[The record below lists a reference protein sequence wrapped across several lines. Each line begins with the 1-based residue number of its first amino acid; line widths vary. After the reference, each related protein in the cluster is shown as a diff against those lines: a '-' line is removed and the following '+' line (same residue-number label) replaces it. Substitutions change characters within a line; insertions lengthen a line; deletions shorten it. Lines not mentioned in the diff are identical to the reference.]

1 MYPDDPK
8 GIKSWLEPVVCLKA
22 HSLSPRASKSLS
34 VYAVPNCL
42 ARKRTDAI
50 LVRNANWESGKDK
63 SLCQKGS
70 PNLPT
75 ITTIYTKVMG
85 EKIALVHQ
93 LLLKVDQTLT
103 NFSYPVEGL
112 DLSGSS
118 GFKPLPENA
127 VIVSQGADYE
137 FSRTSRFCYMELHWT
152 PSQHHLE
159 DFDQAWLAL
168 FDSLLKITVYE
179 VGNQAPFRHLI
190 VFFHCSADVPRLRS
204 AFLPSR
210 PCLFFLSILSP
221 PPHSPHLRLGEG
233 GGGER
238 MLLCGCVLDP
248 GGRCWRLPSRRL
260 ASCAARAVRPDNRL
274 SV

>member
-1 MYPDDPK
+1 MKESETVSQSKLALQRFGKIRQVARLFLQGPGALMYPDDPK

-168 FDSLLKITVYE
+168 FDSLLKITERSSSEPQVQIVEKYDVDPSE
-179 VGNQAPFRHLI
+179 FSKVLI
-190 VFFHCSADVPRLRS
+190 G
-204 AFLPSR
+204 LPG
-210 PCLFFLSILSP
+210 FP
-221 PPHSPHLRLGEG
+221 P
-233 GGGER
+233 
-238 MLLCGCVLDP
+238 
-248 GGRCWRLPSRRL
+248 
-260 ASCAARAVRPDNRL
+260 AR
-274 SV
+274 